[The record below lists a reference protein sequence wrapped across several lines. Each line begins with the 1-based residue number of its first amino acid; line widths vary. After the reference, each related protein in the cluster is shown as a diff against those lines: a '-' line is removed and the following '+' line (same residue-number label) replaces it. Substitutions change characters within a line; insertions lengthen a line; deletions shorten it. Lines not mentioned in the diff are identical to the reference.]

1 MKTFS
6 MPAPLQQL
14 LKQEDAPAFG
24 SGPMAARDERTF
36 VILAQLFPLIVWPWK
51 RRQSPAVDAQGK
63 EAFNFGIT
71 LFIGMF
77 AMGVVGALT
86 GRVGT
91 LLVAFVTPLISFAAL
106 LLVIMAVVAATK
118 GKLLR
123 YPINLRLIK

>member
-6 MPAPLQQL
+6 IPAPLQQL
-14 LKQEDAPAFG
+14 LKEEDAPAFG
-24 SGPMAARDERTF
+24 SGPMAEKDERTF

-63 EAFNFGIT
+63 EALNFGIT

-77 AMGVVGALT
+77 AIGLIGGLT
-86 GRVGT
+86 GRMGAM
-91 LLVAFVTPLISFAAL
+91 LVAIVSPLVSFAAL
-106 LLVIMAVVAATK
+106 LLVIMAILAATK

-123 YPINLRLIK
+123 YPLNLRLIK